1 MYQVG
6 HGSAEASEEIQAS
19 TVYLSTQTASDIYQ
33 TLQLSENHTHS
44 SRIELFQD
52 LSRRKSSKLILSSLL
67 DVFSMQYL
75 IANISEFL

>member
-33 TLQLSENHTHS
+33 TLWLSENYTDTQENQVT
-44 SRIELFQD
+44 SRLKQE
-52 LSRRKSSKLILSSLL
+52 KILQS
-67 DVFSMQYL
+67 
-75 IANISEFL
+75 